1 MLKPIVCPEIN
12 TDKQEVTDHYWA
24 GYNTVPEFE
33 FLKDHNWLYTLDL
46 SYDHEKWID
55 IESPVSCTR
64 NIHGVFDL
72 FCRIGGVNRDL
83 LEWVSIVERDPK
95 GLKKYHHHLLI
106 GKNGLDASSV
116 LQMTLLR
123 LCWEQLYREKWY
135 DDWKQVNRLTSNRV
149 KNKILRHRYNDFW
162 KNLDAYLGIDHKSPP
177 KAFNIMGENLF
188 IDRKF
193 RKIPFNGMGS
203 AHIQLYDKEKF
214 STNGVGYRLKRPTDP
229 YTGKPVVKHPVVP
242 DMSPMLKR
250 RYLKKRE
257 HIIAKIDQE
266 QKFFTKK
273 DPGQLHPFKLF
284 NIIPDHPGFDLRLIG
299 LSGGKYV
306 YYL

>member
-95 GLKKYHHHLLI
+95 GLK
-106 GKNGLDASSV
+106 
-116 LQMTLLR
+116 
-123 LCWEQLYREKWY
+123 
-135 DDWKQVNRLTSNRV
+135 
-149 KNKILRHRYNDFW
+149 
-162 KNLDAYLGIDHKSPP
+162 
-177 KAFNIMGENLF
+177 
-188 IDRKF
+188 
-193 RKIPFNGMGS
+193 
-203 AHIQLYDKEKF
+203 
-214 STNGVGYRLKRPTDP
+214 
-229 YTGKPVVKHPVVP
+229 
-242 DMSPMLKR
+242 
-250 RYLKKRE
+250 
-257 HIIAKIDQE
+257 
-266 QKFFTKK
+266 
-273 DPGQLHPFKLF
+273 
-284 NIIPDHPGFDLRLIG
+284 NIITTC
-299 LSGGKYV
+299 
-306 YYL
+306 